1 MTITRAEEEYL
12 KEQAYLPEHIPGYV
26 QSITGGEPFLLDQY
40 LCYLA
45 EGVLIFV
52 GYPLNHS
59 PDRPRMEEILR
70 EAVIRFQPRQAAI
83 LTESVPP
90 LEGEASHPDSYYKID
105 LADFRVPSK
114 VRNMVR
120 RAGRD
125 LKLATGGE
133 FTDEHRVLISDFLG
147 SHHVDEETRWIY
159 ERIPDYA
166 ASGPSVLLF
175 HARNASGKLV
185 AFDIAEFGARDWAF
199 YMFNFRSTRTRVPGA
214 SDLLLQAVILEARR
228 QGKSSLNL
236 GLGINDRVAFFK
248 KKWGAFPFLRHQVLV
263 HRPKSPSLFRSLL
276 EGLKAC

>member
-1 MTITRAEEEYL
+1 MTITRAEEEYV

-59 PDRPRMEEILR
+59 SDRPRMEEILR

-90 LEGEASHPDSYYKID
+90 LEGEPSHPDSYYKIN

-125 LKLATGGE
+125 LEVATGGE

-147 SHHVDEETRWIY
+147 SHCVDEGTRWIY

-175 HARNASGKLV
+175 DARNASGKLV
-185 AFDIAEFGARDWAF
+185 AFDIAEFGANDWAF
-199 YMFNFRSTRTRVPGA
+199 YMFNFRSTRTCVPGA
-214 SDLLLQAVILEARR
+214 SDLLLHAVILEARR

-236 GLGINDRVAFFK
+236 GLGINDRMAFFK
-248 KKWGAFPFLRHQVLV
+248 KKWGAFPFLRHQVVV
-263 HRPKSPSLFRSLL
+263 HRPKPPSLFRSLL

>member
-1 MTITRAEEEYL
+1 MITRAEEAYV
-12 KEQAYLPEHIPGYV
+12 KEQAYLPEHVPGYV
-26 QSITGGEPFLLDQY
+26 RSITGGEPFLLEQY
-40 LCYLA
+40 LCYVA

-59 PDRPRMEEILR
+59 SDGSVMEEILR
-70 EAVIRFQPRQAAI
+70 EAVKRFHPRQAAI
-83 LTESVPP
+83 LTDSVPP
-90 LEGEASHPDSYYKID
+90 LEGDARPPDSYYKID
-105 LADFRVPSK
+105 LADLRTSSK
-114 VRNMVR
+114 VKNMVR

-125 LKLATGGE
+125 LEVAIGGE
-133 FTDEHRVLISDFLG
+133 FTDEHRALISDFLA
-147 SHHVDEETRWIY
+147 SHPVDDETRWIY

-199 YMFNFRSTRTRVPGA
+199 YMFNFRSALTCVPGA
-214 SDLLLQAVILEARR
+214 SDLLLHAVILEARR

-236 GLGINDRVAFFK
+236 GLGINSSVAFFK
-248 KKWGAFPFLRHQVLV
+248 RKWGGFPFLRHQVLV
-263 HRPKSPSLFRSLL
+263 HRPKPSSLFRSLL